1 MQEAEDLL
9 KKLSVKSG
17 SFIARPYG
25 KLLSFARLVYSNFKA
40 ICDIMVLTAP
50 PLPPFPPVPQGDAKP
65 GAWIISLI
73 FLEEGKKSRSLV
85 HLLIEKDVRISE
97 EW

>member
-50 PLPPFPPVPQGDAKP
+50 PSPP
-65 GAWIISLI
+65 SLRY
-73 FLEEGKKSRSLV
+73 LKAMRNR
-85 HLLIEKDVRISE
+85 VRGL
-97 EW
+97 